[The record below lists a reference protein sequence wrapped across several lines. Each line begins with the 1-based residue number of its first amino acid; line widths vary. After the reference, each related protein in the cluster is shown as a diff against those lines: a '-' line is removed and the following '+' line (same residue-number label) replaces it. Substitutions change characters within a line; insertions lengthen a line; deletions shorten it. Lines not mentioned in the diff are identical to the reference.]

1 MSSPKQMMD
10 FKPVKSIAANV
21 SNEQQRNWS
30 DELFERKAKNPDH
43 NYDRTRTDLN
53 FQVGPGGVI
62 TSVDKSR
69 RIGDRVEE
77 IIKKH
82 LRPDAR
88 VTAISNRA
96 VMVVFGGNRERMR
109 EMAFG
114 SQDFHE
120 HAEMKSFEVGLLVH
134 PAVMFMN
141 SNKSE
146 GNIRRIIQENRQKCS
161 MAGIALM
168 NECIINKGPNR
179 DIDRDAVNMLITR
192 LISGQYDTV
201 VVENMADITADE
213 SDLEEFMHDAAN
225 IGVGFFELSTMQYH
239 MYDTTVRS
247 ADKERPIWDGGT
259 GC

>member
-1 MSSPKQMMD
+1 MCSN
-10 FKPVKSIAANV
+10 VKSV
-21 SNEQQRNWS
+21 
-30 DELFERKAKNPDH
+30 
-43 NYDRTRTDLN
+43 T
-53 FQVGPGGVI
+53 VGV
-62 TSVDKSR
+62 
-69 RIGDRVEE
+69 
-77 IIKKH
+77 
-82 LRPDAR
+82 L
-88 VTAISNRA
+88 
-96 VMVVFGGNRERMR
+96 M
-109 EMAFG
+109 
-114 SQDFHE
+114 
-120 HAEMKSFEVGLLVH
+120 H

-201 VVENMADITADE
+201 VVENMADIAADE

-225 IGVGFFELSTMQYH
+225 IGVGFFELSTMRYLI
-239 MYDTTVRS
+239 YDTAKCP
-247 ADKERPIWDGGT
+247 ADKERPIWGGGK